1 MKEFKHWMSS
11 LFLAALLALPFT
23 VSSCDDDDPFVGVAH
38 MGIEDG
44 ATVNV
49 GEEVE
54 LEAQLSLIEG
64 DITYRWTVNGEEVE
78 TDDDYTFVATKPGSY
93 SIELTA
99 TGANGTFKKAITLNA
114 QMYQS
119 NFYVVNEGQYS
130 KAKGSLNKYT
140 AGEWKYNYVEGGFG
154 TTSTMGVMHGEY
166 MYVVSKD
173 EPYLTK
179 VKLSD
184 ATIVDKLDKKGV
196 LGANGQGNS
205 FCIANNEYGVLTSSN
220 GAFKVNLNNLSEI
233 QKLSNMDGIYNDS
246 EDICQTGDY
255 VFIIAMN
262 KVKVFNAADLTFK
275 KELSHAVN
283 TGFALSKDGSLWA
296 ANDNKLVKINVK
308 TLETEEITLPD
319 GLNVYYNSMAYT
331 PSGLSASTTE
341 NALYFAE
348 KTGEGWTIYGK
359 DIYKYDIDQQKA
371 TEFFEAPEDDKSVYG
386 AGINVNPNN
395 GDVYIVYTEDGWGE
409 HYLNTNIYVADGQT
423 GRQKAIIDYTGKYW
437 MPSKIIF
444 N

>member
-1 MKEFKHWMSS
+1 M
-11 LFLAALLALPFT
+11 
-23 VSSCDDDDPFVGVAH
+23 
-38 MGIEDG
+38 
-44 ATVNV
+44 
-49 GEEVE
+49 
-54 LEAQLSLIEG
+54 
-64 DITYRWTVNGEEVE
+64 
-78 TDDDYTFVATKPGSY
+78 
-93 SIELTA
+93 
-99 TGANGTFKKAITLNA
+99 
-114 QMYQS
+114 
-119 NFYVVNEGQYS
+119 
-130 KAKGSLNKYT
+130 
-140 AGEWKYNYVEGGFG
+140 
-154 TTSTMGVMHGEY
+154 
-166 MYVVSKD
+166 
-173 EPYLTK
+173 
-179 VKLSD
+179 
-184 ATIVDKLDKKGV
+184 
-196 LGANGQGNS
+196 
-205 FCIANNEYGVLTSSN
+205 
-220 GAFKVNLNNLSEI
+220 
-233 QKLSNMDGIYNDS
+233 
-246 EDICQTGDY
+246 
-255 VFIIAMN
+255 
-262 KVKVFNAADLTFK
+262 
-275 KELSHAVN
+275 
-283 TGFALSKDGSLWA
+283 SKDGSLWA